1 MAFARAFR
9 PKLAR
14 GGGWT
19 LSRGERHLMMRL
31 LIRFAGEESGL
42 TAVEYALIAGLMAL
56 GIIVSVSSVGTT
68 ISTKFYGPLSNGF
81 S

>member
-1 MAFARAFR
+1 M
-9 PKLAR
+9 
-14 GGGWT
+14 T
-19 LSRGERHLMMRL
+19 RL

-68 ISTKFYGPLSNGF
+68 SSTKFYGPLSNGF